1 MWTTGP
7 PGTAAHTNRR
17 PAAHGRGDAA
27 LSARRARLAPARTG
41 RPARVGSVS
50 KRSALVCAALASA
63 VAPRLRVTGAR
74 NLPVPVIA
82 DPLIDEAGLVDANGR
97 LLDVL
102 IADSPAMGR
111 LEKRTDNAA
120 LIADAVN
127 RARLDIAV
135 DEALAQGRTRDEQD
149 LPVYVVLTRHIDGVP
164 LDFADLTEEECRSL
178 GLAIARIHALDTGFL
193 LTAGHTAYSGAQVR
207 AQLSSWTQGLAV
219 NASVP
224 DAITARWHELLRI
237 DALWDFSPVVS
248 HGDFGPD
255 DILFSA
261 DSTVTALRH
270 WERLGLA
277 DPASDFAWL
286 FDDGIRQWQRDEVL
300 SGYGE
305 GLGERMDP
313 RIVPRARLW
322 RQLTA
327 VRSLLQALAAS
338 DHDRLAQARRTVNAI
353 ASALSPV
360 IAVGAGHPVTAVPGT
375 GTGRTATKA
384 ERAGATGTTAA
395 GTAGVTRP
403 EGTTRPEGASGIVP
417 SAIPG
422 TGTNDNSATDTGTG
436 EAVSADTGTDTGT
449 RTGPG
454 TGTGADGGPV
464 SDETRESVPVNDGM
478 IDGRSVPG
486 EAGPVSSSSAVSGLS
501 ALGEDL
507 VISGDNLRFSGT
519 GSVTRQDRPDIGS
532 HEPHK
537 TREGTDRDRHSEAD
551 APTGTGTAARTGA
564 GTHAGTGT
572 DTGTVIRQ
580 SASGTRA
587 AETADRGNDDGARFA
602 TNTNMPAIQ
611 PDGTRTSLA
620 AVADTRGA
628 DTAEQEARDAQTR
641 PFQTQAYID
650 TDAPDATVRV
660 THSTSVRERLFP
672 DDPGE
677 ELFKPKKNGTGASGD
692 DGDAG
697 QGRGTGRQE

>member
-1 MWTTGP
+1 M
-7 PGTAAHTNRR
+7 
-17 PAAHGRGDAA
+17 
-27 LSARRARLAPARTG
+27 
-41 RPARVGSVS
+41 
-50 KRSALVCAALASA
+50 CAALASA

-74 NLPVPVIA
+74 TLPVPVAA
-82 DPLIDEAGLVDANGR
+82 DPLIDEAGLVDAHGR

-102 IADSPAMGR
+102 IADRPAMGR
-111 LEKRTDNAA
+111 LEKRAGNAA
-120 LIADAVN
+120 LIADAAG
-127 RARLDIAV
+127 RAGLDIAA

-149 LPVYVVLTRHIDGVP
+149 LPVYVVLTRHIDGIP

-193 LTAGHTAYSGAQVR
+193 LQAGHTAYTGAQVR
-207 AQLSSWTQGLAV
+207 AQLSSWTRGLAA

-224 DAITARWHELLRI
+224 DAITARWRELLRI

-248 HGDFGPD
+248 HGDFAAD

-286 FDDGIRQWQRDEVL
+286 FDEGIRQWQRDEVL
-300 SGYGE
+300 AGYGE

-327 VRSLLQALAAS
+327 VRSLLEALSAS

-360 IAVGAGHPVTAVPGT
+360 IAVGAGHPVTAVPGP

-384 ERAGATGTTAA
+384 ERAEESGTAASDGATGTSQT
-395 GTAGVTRP
+395 
-403 EGTTRPEGASGIVP
+403 EGASGIVP
-417 SAIPG
+417 TGISD
-422 TGTNDNSATDTGTG
+422 TGTAKTSTGEQTGPDTGTG
-436 EAVSADTGTDTGT
+436 T
-449 RTGPG
+449 
-454 TGTGADGGPV
+454 DGGPV
-464 SDETRESVPVNDGM
+464 SDETRESAPVSDGT
-478 IDGRSVPG
+478 IDGSSVSVQEG
-486 EAGPVSSSSAVSGLS
+486 ATETGAGPASSPSPLS
-501 ALGEDL
+501 ALGDDR
-507 VISGDNLRFSGT
+507 VISGEDLRFTGT
-519 GSVTRQDRPDIGS
+519 GSVARQDQLGTSAAGAQDDGAQDGDVQ
-532 HEPHK
+532 K
-537 TREGTDRDRHSEAD
+537 TRDTDA
-551 APTGTGTAARTGA
+551 
-564 GTHAGTGT
+564 
-572 DTGTVIRQ
+572 
-580 SASGTRA
+580 
-587 AETADRGNDDGARFA
+587 GARFA

-620 AVADTRGA
+620 AVADTRHA
-628 DTAEQEARDAQTR
+628 DTSEQEARDAQTR
-641 PFQTQAYID
+641 PFQTQAYLD
-650 TDAPDATVRV
+650 TDAPDATVKV

-677 ELFKPKKNGTGASGD
+677 ELFMPRKDEAQDGGRDRKDG
-692 DGDAG
+692 DGDA
-697 QGRGTGRQE
+697 RGTGQEGR